1 MDNQPNTPQ
10 PNNRQQPLES
20 PQTPPQQSYQPPAND
35 VPQTPPTNATFSSPL
50 PSTQSISQSPATNKT
65 KNLIIIG
72 IVVFALLI
80 TGVGVYLFFAK
91 SQPQK
96 SVNATSSQVVLQP
109 QAIELDQEAPFS
121 DKTTLTSTFS
131 PQPLDASDS
140 TKHTAQLS
148 SGATLR
154 TYNIDSTAIY
164 NLYKKNSD
172 RTHYLSGA
180 ISRINY
186 EPEATGPVSITRNGI
201 VTAKTG
207 DGKKTIEFVR
217 YDYAFTTKDG
227 PQKVTILM
235 RVSATRGVYLVYAA
249 PAAKWSDSEVKK
261 LIDGLKVEKTI

>member
-1 MDNQPNTPQ
+1 MDNQPDN
-10 PNNRQQPLES
+10 QQSQLDPSRS
-20 PQTPPQQSYQPPAND
+20 PQSFPPVQTSSTNSDSSVTTSAQPTIQPAPN
-35 VPQTPPTNATFSSPL
+35 SS
-50 PSTQSISQSPATNKT
+50 K
-65 KNLIIIG
+65 KFIIIG
-72 IVVFALLI
+72 IAMLALLI
-80 TGVGVYLFFAK
+80 IGVGFYLFFAK

-154 TYNIDSTAIY
+154 TYNIDATAIY

-201 VTAKTG
+201 VTARTS